1 MAKWPYGTPEW
12 KALRA
17 AKLQASPICEPCEK
31 RGRTVPANTVDHRT
45 SITKGG
51 PAFPPLSGLMSMCP
65 ACHNAKTRAVD
76 RAGGSGVAFPGCDAS
91 GLPVDP
97 SHPFFGGPTKGHT
110 PSKDQ
115 PLRGRDRM
123 GSRSRTKFR
132 GGR

>member
-17 AKLQASPICEPCEK
+17 SKLKASPICEPCQR
-31 RGRTVPANTVDHRT
+31 RGRVVAANTVDHRI
-45 SITKGG
+45 SITNGG
-51 PAFPPLSGLMSMCP
+51 PAFPLLSGLMSMCP

-76 RAGGSGVAFPGCDAS
+76 RPGGSGVAFPGCDAS

-97 SHPFFGGPTKGHT
+97 SHPFFGGPAKGYT
-110 PSKDQ
+110 PSKDKA
-115 PLRGRDRM
+115 LGAGDRL
-123 GSRSRTKFR
+123 GSSPRTKFR